1 MDSFLVYVGD
11 VTHDL
16 GSSINV
22 IESLI
27 LHDFTFNEMAF
38 THASPAQV
46 DITVTNTGAGLVAM
60 GSVAATLR
68 TECSR
73 CLEPFEM
80 PVVGTIEAFF
90 TTADR
95 AIDLPEGQEWS
106 PIQGETVDVLP
117 GVLAAILVELPIAPV
132 HSDDCRGICPKCG
145 CDLNENRCE
154 CPSDAKAPNPFEALR
169 SLQEE
174 TD

>member
-16 GSSINV
+16 GSSIAV
-22 IESLI
+22 TESLI
-27 LHDFTFNEMAF
+27 LHDFTFNEMVF
-38 THASPAQV
+38 SHAAPAEV

-73 CLEPFEM
+73 CLEPFDM
-80 PVVGTIEAFF
+80 PIVGTVEAFF
-90 TTADR
+90 TTADK

-117 GVLAAILVELPIAPV
+117 GILAAILVELPIAPV
-132 HSDDCRGICPKCG
+132 HSEDCRGICPTCG

-154 CPSDAKAPNPFEALR
+154 CPSATEDTNPFSALQA
-169 SLQEE
+169 LQDEN
-174 TD
+174 D

>member
-22 IESLI
+22 AESLI

-38 THASPAQV
+38 THAAPAQV

-60 GSVAATLR
+60 GSVTAALS

-80 PVVGTIEAFF
+80 SIAGVIEAFF

-95 AIDLPEGQEWS
+95 ASDLPEGQEWS
-106 PIQGETVDVLP
+106 PIQGEAVDLLP

-132 HSDDCRGICPKCG
+132 HSVDCRGICPTCG
-145 CDLNENRCE
+145 CDLNESPCE
-154 CPSDAKAPNPFEALR
+154 CPSVSRDSNPFEALR
-169 SLQEE
+169 SLQKES
-174 TD
+174 D